1 MAEAGGVVTITKRGD
16 RFRAVLKSGRE
27 YVGSRTFDTKR
38 EATAW
43 LRREQALLAGGL
55 DPRQGRVRVRVV
67 LAEWLQVRRTTV
79 ARNTYQA
86 DADLVRLM
94 PASLLAMN
102 IGVVGEREIAR
113 SFEALLADGLAEA
126 SVRRYRASLSALFG
140 WAVRERIIGTNPVLA
155 TRVPR
160 SSAQREEMR
169 PFREDELETAWQ
181 VWRGHDEHLADVML
195 FLGWTGL
202 RWGEARAL
210 VVGDLLE
217 VPSPGLLV
225 SRSAPEGVE
234 TKSTKG
240 RRSRRVPLADRVLPM
255 VQAWTK
261 DKEPNA
267 LLVTTSRG
275 ARLHRT
281 AVLRTLNWVE
291 TGKGRRIH
299 DLRHTAACLWLA
311 RGVDA
316 GTVQQWLGHESIG
329 TTNQY
334 LHYLGTGADLAG
346 LERLNFPAGYHGGT
360 KPGQRRRAD

>member
-1 MAEAGGVVTITKRGD
+1 MTITKRGN

-27 YVGSRTFDTKR
+27 YVGSKTFATKR

-43 LRREQALLAGGL
+43 LSRERALLAGGL
-55 DPRQGRVRVRVV
+55 DPRQGRVRVR
-67 LAEWLQVRRTTV
+67 LILTEWLEVRRTTV

-86 DADLVRLM
+86 DADLARLM
-94 PASLLAMN
+94 PTSLLAMN
-102 IGVVGEREIAR
+102 VGAVGEREVAR
-113 SFEALLADGLAEA
+113 SYEALLAGGLAEA
-126 SVRRYRASLSALFG
+126 SVRRYRASLSALFA
-140 WAVRERIIGTNPVLA
+140 WAARERIIASNPVLG

-160 SSAQREEMR
+160 SSAQRDEMH
-169 PFREDELETAWQ
+169 PFREDELEERWQ
-181 VWRGHDEHLADVML
+181 VWREHDKRLADVML
-195 FLGWTGL
+195 FLGWTGV

-210 VVGDLLE
+210 VVGDILE

-240 RRSRRVPLADRVLPM
+240 RRSRRVPLADRVLPI
-255 VQAWTK
+255 VLAWASGK
-261 DKEPNA
+261 GPDD

-281 AVLRTLNWVE
+281 AVLRTLNWPE
-291 TGKGRRIH
+291 TGMGRRIH

-329 TTNQY
+329 TTNHY
-334 LHYLGTGADLAG
+334 LHFLGTAADLAG
-346 LERLNFPAGYHGGT
+346 LERLNSASGYPRGTQAGKNTG
-360 KPGQRRRAD
+360 AN

>member
-1 MAEAGGVVTITKRGD
+1 MSVTKRGG
-16 RFRAVLKSGRE
+16 RFQAVLKSGRE

-38 EATAW
+38 EAVAW
-43 LRREQALLAGGL
+43 LGRERALITGGI
-55 DPRQGRVRVRVV
+55 DPRAGRVPTRTV
-67 LAEWLQVRRTTV
+67 LKEWLAVRKTTV
-79 ARNTYQA
+79 AANTYQA

-94 PASLLAMN
+94 PVSLLGMHVGA
-102 IGVVGEREIAR
+102 VGERELVR
-113 SFEALLADGLAEA
+113 SYEALLEAGLSEA

-140 WAVRERIIGTNPVLA
+140 WAAREKLIPTNPVLVS
-155 TRVPR
+155 RVPR
-160 SSAQREEMR
+160 SSAHREEMR

-181 VWRGHDEHLADVML
+181 GWRGHDEHLADVML

-255 VQAWTK
+255 VQAWAK
-261 DKEPNA
+261 GKGPDE

-329 TTNQY
+329 TTNRY
-334 LHYLGTGADLAG
+334 LHYLGTAADLAG
-346 LERLNFPAGYHGGT
+346 LERLNEPR
-360 KPGQRRRAD
+360 GQRGGNKPRKRRKAN

>member
-1 MAEAGGVVTITKRGD
+1 
-16 RFRAVLKSGRE
+16 
-27 YVGSRTFDTKR
+27 
-38 EATAW
+38 
-43 LRREQALLAGGL
+43 
-55 DPRQGRVRVRVV
+55 
-67 LAEWLQVRRTTV
+67 
-79 ARNTYQA
+79 
-86 DADLVRLM
+86 M
-94 PASLLAMN
+94 P
-102 IGVVGEREIAR
+102 
-113 SFEALLADGLAEA
+113 
-126 SVRRYRASLSALFG
+126 
-140 WAVRERIIGTNPVLA
+140 P

-160 SSAQREEMR
+160 SSAQQQEMR
-169 PFREDELETAWQ
+169 PFRDDELEAAWQ
-181 VWRGHDEHLADVML
+181 VWRGYDEQLADVML

-255 VQAWTK
+255 VQAWAK

-281 AVLRTLNWVE
+281 AVLRTLHWPE

-311 RGVDA
+311 RGVDP
-316 GTVQQWLGHESIG
+316 GTVQAWLGHESIG
-329 TTNQY
+329 TTNRY
-334 LHYLGTGADLAG
+334 LTFPGNGGRSGGSGEAQFSRG
-346 LERLNFPAGYHGGT
+346 VPAGYQTEQKKKGRVNDGR
-360 KPGQRRRAD
+360 KVSRNRRLKTEQVRAPSD